1 MHACLLKEG
10 YRLELANVPTPS
22 ARRGE
27 VLVQFKSGGVC
38 GTDLEKIQGGYG
50 PGGILGHEVSGVVEA
65 VGEGVERTRVGDR
78 VVPHHHVPCYA
89 CRFCQVGD
97 FTMCDSFRTTN
108 FQPCGL
114 AEKFTVPQANVSQ
127 GAVVSLPAELSFDE
141 GALLEPT
148 ACSIRA
154 LRAAR
159 VAPNDSALIVG
170 LGPTGL
176 TQVQLLR
183 LMKAGPI
190 IGSDVI
196 SVRRRMGQ
204 KMGAS
209 AVVDPT
215 QQDVLSEVERVS
227 PGGVD
232 LAVVATGNPRA
243 LRQGILSVRKG
254 GKVVLF
260 GAPARGASF
269 DLDISSLFA
278 RQISIITSYSCVE
291 SDIQEAARLASKK
304 TIDLA
309 SLITHRFK
317 LNESVEALQFA
328 MTSKEAVKT
337 IITA

>member
-1 MHACLLKEG
+1 MQACLLREG
-10 YRLELANVPTPS
+10 NRLELANVPTPS
-22 ARRGE
+22 TKRGE
-27 VLVQFKSGGVC
+27 VLVRLKSGGIC

-65 VGEGVERTRVGDR
+65 VGEGVEGIRIGDR

-89 CRFCQVGD
+89 CRLCQRGD
-97 FTMCDSFRTTN
+97 FTMCDFFRTTN

-114 AEKFTVPQANVSQ
+114 AEKFTVPQPNVSQ
-127 GAVVSLPAELSFDE
+127 GAVVSLPAELNFDE

-148 ACSIRA
+148 ACCIRA
-154 LRAAR
+154 LRTAK
-159 VAPNDSALIVG
+159 VVPNDSALIVG

-176 TQVQLLR
+176 TQLQLLR

-196 SVRRRMGQ
+196 SVRRIMGE

-209 AVVDPT
+209 TVVDPT
-215 QQDVLSEVERVS
+215 EQDVLSEVERVS

-232 LAVVATGNPRA
+232 LAVVATGNPKA
-243 LRQGILSVRKG
+243 LTQGILSVRKG

-260 GAPARGASF
+260 GAPAHGASF
-269 DLDISSLFA
+269 DLDISRLFA

-291 SDIQEAARLASKK
+291 SDIQEAARLASEK

-317 LNESVEALQFA
+317 LDESVEALQFA

-337 IITA
+337 IINA